1 MYKIVLSGKAKKQL
15 SKLPK
20 EIQNRIGSVI
30 ERLKIR
36 PWHLVKKIMGSPY
49 FRARAGDYRLIL
61 DIKKKILI
69 IYIVEV
75 GQRKN
80 IYKEFQ

>member
-15 SKLPK
+15 TKLPK
-20 EIQNRIGSVI
+20 ETQNRIGSVI

-36 PWHLVKKIMGSPY
+36 PYHIIKKIIGSPY

-61 DIKKKILI
+61 DIKKNILI
-69 IYIVEV
+69 VYVIEIR
-75 GQRKN
+75 QRKN
-80 IYKEFQ
+80 VYKVKY